1 MRLTLSTTLAV
12 LITVVVEP
20 GVAQAW
26 CPEPKPSVRE
36 EASAS
41 DYVLKAIVSAER
53 VVPEAGKSYDGW
65 SYRLKPLQIFRGRV
79 HAGSE
84 VFTENTSGR
93 LPLEVGAQ
101 YLLFAKRNSEGR
113 LEITNCGHSGLV
125 SQRVAEIALL
135 EKKRGK

>member
-1 MRLTLSTTLAV
+1 MRLTLSTTLTV

-20 GVAQAW
+20 RAAQAW
-26 CPEPKPSVRE
+26 CPEPKPSVRAG
-36 EASAS
+36 ASAS
-41 DYVLKAIVSAER
+41 DYVLTAVVTAER

-65 SYRLKPLQIFRGRV
+65 SYRLKPVHIFRGRV

-84 VFTENTSGR
+84 VFTENSSGR

-101 YLLFAKRNSEGR
+101 YLLFANRNSEGR

-125 SQRVAEIALL
+125 NQRVAEIAVL
-135 EKKRGK
+135 EKMRGK